1 MSFVVVL
8 ITRMEM
14 FFFFFL
20 LFVLDLFHIQYSGCT
35 LLEKKMKLC
44 FIKDS
49 VSVKKKKEFDNVVL
63 FLRTFLFSTERFP
76 AEETPPVLAI
86 FTLMS
91 TTHTHT
97 GQKLNI
103 KL

>member
-14 FFFFFL
+14 FFVFFIFYFL
-20 LFVLDLFHIQYSGCT
+20 YWIYSIYSIQDVLYW
-35 LLEKKMKLC
+35 KKMKLC

-49 VSVKKKKEFDNVVL
+49 VSVKKKEFDNVVL
-63 FLRTFLFSTERFP
+63 FLRTFLFSTEKFP